1 MKVQMSKFKL
11 LLAGVSCAV
20 IAACSDSSISSPGE
34 GQLPTPPAPTNPN
47 PPTPPS
53 TTVDA
58 RPAGGCPTG
67 FSSITQ
73 TLGSVELTA
82 CQTSGTLL
90 ADTVLPGASATTG
103 QGAIYFLNGQV
114 SVGTDAGGDAANP
127 LTGSTSVSLTI
138 GAGASVVGGST
149 ADYLTVAR
157 GSQLIV
163 DGEQFNPVVFTSA
176 DDLEATLS
184 DSPRGFDDGA
194 NAEWGGL
201 IINGRA
207 PINACD
213 DPAAIGGA
221 ADCEKAGEGN
231 SGLFGGNSATD
242 NSGRLNYMQVRY
254 AGAEVTADNE
264 LNGIAFQGVGSG
276 TEVDY
281 VQVHNNFDDG
291 VEFFGGTVNVKHL
304 VLTQIGDDSMDYTD
318 GWTGN
323 AQFVLVQQGALDGSR
338 SGDQGFEFDNFEDDD
353 DRQPR
358 SNPTISNFTLIGTQ
372 DTGMLLREGTAGD
385 LMNGIVTGFP
395 DEACLDID
403 DSSSHAQADAGALT
417 LNSTF
422 FSCTNANFRQDD
434 TPSFSEE
441 DFFNGVA
448 PYTANQNN
456 VEGTSSL
463 VGTFFPGSNE
473 QGVTAT
479 DPTTAALV
487 DADRRAFFDSVD
499 YIGAFSPNESAG
511 NSWATGW
518 TFGLFPEV
526 TECPTGT
533 VDSGESI
540 GDQFVC
546 RITGTIDRDVRLVAG
561 PLYELVGAVFV
572 GIDAGADAANP
583 NANALEATLTI
594 DPGVTVFGRSTA
606 DYLVVSRG
614 SQLQS
619 NGSRGA
625 PVIMTS
631 RADILA
637 AAAGNDRGYNTGNNA
652 EWGGLIING
661 RAPINACDDP
671 AAVGGTVDCEKAGE
685 GSSGLFGGADASDN
699 SGSIRYTRVQYA
711 GAEVTADN
719 ELNGIAFQ
727 GVGNGTTVEYVQV
740 HNNFDDGVEFFGG
753 TVNVKNLLLTQIG
766 DDSMDYTDGWTGNAQ
781 FVLVVQGDLDG
792 SRSGDQ
798 GFEFDNFEDDDDRA
812 PRSNPTISNFTL
824 VGSQD
829 TGMLLREGTAGDLMN
844 GIVIGFPD
852 EACLDVDD
860 NSSHNQAAAGEL
872 TLRSTFFDCATDFSG
887 DSDGFSEED
896 FFNGVAPY
904 TANVNNV
911 AGSTTVTQV
920 FVPGSAE
927 QAVTVID
934 PTTDALVDADRRA
947 FFDSV
952 TYIGA
957 VENASDERFKG
968 WTLLPAGAPN

>member
-1 MKVQMSKFKL
+1 MKVQMSKIKL
-11 LLAGVSCAV
+11 LLAGVSIAV

-53 TTVDA
+53 AAVDA

-67 FSSITQ
+67 FSSLTQ

-90 ADTVLPGASATTG
+90 ADTTLPGASATAG

-114 SVGTDAGGDAANP
+114 AVGTDAGGDAANP
-127 LTGSTSVSLTI
+127 LTGSTSATLTI
-138 GAGASVVGGST
+138 GAGAYIVGGTT
-149 ADYLTVAR
+149 ADYLTVSR
-157 GSQLIV
+157 GSQLVV
-163 DGEQFNPVVFTSA
+163 DGEQFNPVIFTSS

-184 DSPRGFDDGA
+184 DNPRGFNDGA
-194 NAEWGGL
+194 NAEWGG
-201 IINGRA
+201 IILNGRA

-213 DPAAIGGA
+213 DPAAIGGT
-221 ADCEKAGEGN
+221 ADCEKSGEGN
-231 SGLFGGNSATD
+231 SGLFGGNDASD
-242 NSGRLNYMQVRY
+242 NSGRLNYMQVRF

-264 LNGIAFQGVGSG
+264 LNGIAFQGVGNG

-291 VEFFGGTVNVKHL
+291 VEFFGGTVNVKHM

-323 AQFVLVQQGALDGSR
+323 AQFVLVIQGDLDGSR
-338 SGDQGFEFDNFEDDD
+338 SGDNGFEFDNFEDND
-353 DRQPR
+353 DREPR
-358 SNPTISNFTLIGTQ
+358 SNPTIANFTLIGTQ
-372 DTGMLLREGTAGD
+372 DTGMLIREGTAGD
-385 LMNGIVTGFP
+385 FLNGVVTGFQ
-395 DEACLDID
+395 DECLHID
-403 DSSSHAQADAGALT
+403 DSSTQSQAAAGALT
-417 LNSTF
+417 LNSTL
-422 FSCTNANFRQDD
+422 FSCDVPFAD
-434 TPSFSEE
+434 EE
-441 DFFNGVA
+441 LPAFVHADFFNGVA
-448 PYTANQNN
+448 PSYTANQNN
-456 VEGTSSL
+456 VQASSTL
-463 VGTFFPGSNE
+463 VGTFFPGANE
-473 QGVTAT
+473 LAVPALN
-479 DPTTAALV
+479 PTAASVV
-487 DADRRAFFDSVD
+487 DADRRAFFDSVN
-499 YIGAFSPNESAG
+499 YIGAFSPSESAG

-533 VDSGESI
+533 VASGETI
-540 GDQFVC
+540 GNQFVC
-546 RITGTIDRDVRLVAG
+546 RITGTVDRDVRLVAG

-572 GIDAGADAANP
+572 GIDAGPDAANP
-583 NANALEATLTI
+583 STNALEATLTI
-594 DPGVTVFGRSTA
+594 DPGVTIFGRSTA

-637 AAAGNDRGYNTGNNA
+637 TAAGNDRGYNTGNNA

-671 AAVGGTVDCEKAGE
+671 AAIGGTIDCEKSGE

-727 GVGNGTTVEYVQV
+727 GVGNGTTVEFVQV

-753 TVNVKNLLLTQIG
+753 AVNVKNLLLTQIG

-781 FVLVVQGDLDG
+781 FVLVIQGDLDG
-792 SRSGDQ
+792 SRSGDN
-798 GFEFDNFEDDDDRA
+798 GFEFDNFEDNDDRE
-812 PRSNPTISNFTL
+812 PRSNPTIANFTL
-824 VGSQD
+824 IGTQD
-829 TGMLLREGTAGDLMN
+829 TGMLIREGTAGDFLN
-844 GIVIGFPD
+844 GVVTGFGD
-852 EACLDVDD
+852 ECLHIDD
-860 NSSHNQAAAGEL
+860 SSTQTQAANGDL
-872 TLRSTFFDCATDFSG
+872 TLRSTFFSCATSFAD
-887 DSDGFSEED
+887 EELPSFVHAD
-896 FFNGVAPY
+896 FFNGVTPY
-904 TANVNNV
+904 TTNVNNV
-911 AGSTTVTQV
+911 LGTSSLTQV
-920 FVPGSAE
+920 FVPGANE
-927 QAVTVID
+927 NAVIAIDPRTDTVID
-934 PTTDALVDADRRA
+934 ASRRSFFTSVDY
-947 FFDSV
+947 V
-952 TYIGA
+952 GA
-957 VENASDERFKG
+957 VENAADDRFTG